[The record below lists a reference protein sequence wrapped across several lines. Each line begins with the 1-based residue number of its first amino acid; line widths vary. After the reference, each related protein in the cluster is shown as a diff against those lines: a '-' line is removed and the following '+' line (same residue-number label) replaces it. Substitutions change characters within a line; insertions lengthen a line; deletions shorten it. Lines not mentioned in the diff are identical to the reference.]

1 MTLADFDKKID
12 ELKLVRTKA
21 HGLRKAELTNI
32 IDNLETKRVNILVA
46 PINNADFGFTQ
57 DDIDELKVI
66 AQQFQVATDEIEEA
80 NELID
85 NAISLGTKLFNLL

>member
-1 MTLADFDKKID
+1 MTLADFDEKID
-12 ELKLVRTKA
+12 ELKLVRSKA
-21 HGLRKAELTNI
+21 NGLKKAELTNL
-32 IDNLETKRVNILVA
+32 IDNLETKRVSILVA

-85 NAISLGTKLFNLL
+85 NAISLGTKLFDLL